1 LSPKR
6 IQLEA
11 GRIAGQQ
18 NEAKRTME
26 RRRQMRHPISH
37 AAVPLL
43 AAALS
48 IGSVH
53 AQDAPKRF
61 PQITL
66 EQMNAQQREVAEQI
80 LKISSIGLTGPYNPL
95 LRSPVLAARWR
106 SMFDYLRFNSSV
118 PRRLNEFAILIQARR
133 LTSQVEW
140 YAHAP
145 MAIEAGLAE
154 DIIEDL
160 KQGRRPAKMRLDE
173 AAVYDVLTEFWD
185 TQAVSDA
192 TFRRAREIFTEQQIV
207 DLTVISGGYV
217 MVAMLL
223 AVANEGV
230 PSGTAPPLRPLQS
243 K

>member
-1 LSPKR
+1 MSQSIYR
-6 IQLEA
+6 
-11 GRIAGQQ
+11 
-18 NEAKRTME
+18 
-26 RRRQMRHPISH
+26 

-48 IGSVH
+48 IGAAR

-106 SMFDYLRFNSSV
+106 AMFDYLRFNSSV
-118 PRRLNEFAILIQARR
+118 PLRLNEFAILIQARA

-145 MAIEAGLAE
+145 MALKAGLAE
-154 DIIEDL
+154 AVIADL
-160 KQGRRPAKMRLDE
+160 KEGRRPATMQADE
-173 AAVYDVLTEFWD
+173 AVVYDLLTEYWNAH
-185 TQAVSDA
+185 AVSDA
-192 TFRRAREIFTEQQIV
+192 TFKRARAIFTEQQIV
-207 DLTVISGGYV
+207 DLTVISGGYA

-230 PSGTAPPLRPLQS
+230 PAGKTPPLGPLPS